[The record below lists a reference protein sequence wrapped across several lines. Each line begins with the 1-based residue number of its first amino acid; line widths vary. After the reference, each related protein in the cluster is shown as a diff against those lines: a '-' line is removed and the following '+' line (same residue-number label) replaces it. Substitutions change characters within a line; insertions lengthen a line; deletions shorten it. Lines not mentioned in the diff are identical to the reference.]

1 MRAGE
6 CGGPQKGQVRKK
18 GTEGERRGGREE
30 EDGAEEEE
38 EEVDGRC
45 RGRRPTDRAKDRE
58 AINTSA
64 RSAN

>member
-18 GTEGERRGGREE
+18 RIEGERGGGREE
-30 EDGAEEEE
+30 EDGAEE

>member
-1 MRAGE
+1 M
-6 CGGPQKGQVRKK
+6 RKK
-18 GTEGERRGGREE
+18 GAEGG
-30 EDGAEEEE
+30 E
-38 EEVDGRC
+38 EEVDSLC